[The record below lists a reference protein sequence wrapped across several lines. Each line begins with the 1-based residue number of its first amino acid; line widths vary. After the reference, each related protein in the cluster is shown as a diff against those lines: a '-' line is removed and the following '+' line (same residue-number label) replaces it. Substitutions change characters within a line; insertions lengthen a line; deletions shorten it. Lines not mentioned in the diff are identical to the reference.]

1 MRVFSVSRLY
11 QHIKIYFLYLG
22 KQFKINIMKKLLY
35 LFLTVLIVACSSED
49 GNNSNN
55 NSSSASLITPPAWIQ
70 GVWFNE
76 YGQGYTFTPDDFC
89 YSLSSNQQSYCFK
102 AQIDLYVDVP
112 NISTGVEQ
120 IISNE
125 FYAIEITIGPN
136 IYNYDGFEKISAT
149 QFRYAPTGNETD
161 DFAIYTKQ

>member
-1 MRVFSVSRLY
+1 
-11 QHIKIYFLYLG
+11 
-22 KQFKINIMKKLLY
+22 MKKLLY
-35 LFLTVLIVACSSED
+35 IFLAVLIVGCSSDD

-76 YGQGYTFTPDDFC
+76 IGLGYTFTPDDVC
-89 YSLSSNQQSYCFK
+89 VSYSSNQQSFCYK
-102 AQIDLYVDVP
+102 AQIDLYADVS

-120 IISNE
+120 VITND
-125 FYAIEITIGPN
+125 FYSIEITIGPN

-149 QFRYAPTGNETD
+149 QFRYAPTGDEVD
-161 DFAIYTKQ
+161 DIAIYTKQ

>member
-1 MRVFSVSRLY
+1 
-11 QHIKIYFLYLG
+11 
-22 KQFKINIMKKLLY
+22 MKKLLY
-35 LFLTVLIVACSSED
+35 LFLTVLIVGCSSDD

-76 YGQGYTFTPDDFC
+76 IGLGYTFTPDDMCISFG
-89 YSLSSNQQSYCFK
+89 SNQQSSCYK
-102 AQIDLYVDVP
+102 AQIDLYADAP

-120 IISNE
+120 VITND
-125 FYAIEITIGPN
+125 FYSIEITIGPN

-149 QFRYAPTGNETD
+149 EFRYAPTGNETD
-161 DFAIYTKQ
+161 DIAIYTKQ

>member
-1 MRVFSVSRLY
+1 
-11 QHIKIYFLYLG
+11 
-22 KQFKINIMKKLLY
+22 MKKLVY
-35 LFLTVLIVACSSED
+35 LFLTVLIVGCSSDD

-76 YGQGYTFTPDDFC
+76 IGLGYTFTPDDVC
-89 YSLSSNQQSYCFK
+89 VSYSSNQQSFCYK
-102 AQIDLYVDVP
+102 AQIDLYADVP

-120 IISNE
+120 VITND
-125 FYAIEITIGPN
+125 FYSIEITLGPD

-149 QFRYAPTGNETD
+149 QFRYAPTGDEVD

>member
-1 MRVFSVSRLY
+1 
-11 QHIKIYFLYLG
+11 
-22 KQFKINIMKKLLY
+22 MKKLLY
-35 LFLTVLIVACSSED
+35 IFLTVLIVGCSGDDS
-49 GNNSNN
+49 NNSNN

-76 YGQGYTFTPDDFC
+76 YGQGYTFAPDDMCISF
-89 YSLSSNQQSYCFK
+89 SSNQQSSCYK

-120 IISNE
+120 IITND
-125 FYAIEITIGPN
+125 FYSIEITIGPSV
-136 IYNYDGFEKISAT
+136 YNYDGFEKISAT
-149 QFRYAPTGNETD
+149 EFRYAPTGNETD

>member
-1 MRVFSVSRLY
+1 
-11 QHIKIYFLYLG
+11 
-22 KQFKINIMKKLLY
+22 MKKLLY
-35 LFLTVLIVACSSED
+35 LFLTVLIVGCSSDD

-76 YGQGYTFTPDDFC
+76 IGLGYTFTPDDVC
-89 YSLSSNQQSYCFK
+89 VSYSSNQQSFCYK
-102 AQIDLYVDVP
+102 AQIDLYADVS

-120 IISNE
+120 VITND
-125 FYAIEITIGPN
+125 FYSIEITIGPN

-149 QFRYAPTGNETD
+149 QFRYAPTGDEVD

>member
-1 MRVFSVSRLY
+1 
-11 QHIKIYFLYLG
+11 
-22 KQFKINIMKKLLY
+22 MKKLVY
-35 LFLTVLIVACSSED
+35 LFLSVLIGGCSSDD

-76 YGQGYTFTPDDFC
+76 IGLGYTFTPDDVC
-89 YSLSSNQQSYCFK
+89 VSYSSNQQSFCYK
-102 AQIDLYVDVP
+102 AQIDLYADVS

-120 IISNE
+120 VITND
-125 FYAIEITIGPN
+125 FYSIEITIGPN

-149 QFRYAPTGNETD
+149 QFRYAPTGDEVD
-161 DFAIYTKQ
+161 DIAIYTKQ